1 MAVLVYIL
9 TFKPASKQNGYADR
23 DDSTH
28 SATPLFDH
36 FSHLIQEG
44 FTNQEIA
51 DKLFISMNTVKT
63 HLKNINI
70 KLQANSR
77 VEAVPKA
84 KEVGI
89 F

>member
-1 MAVLVYIL
+1 
-9 TFKPASKQNGYADR
+9 
-23 DDSTH
+23 
-28 SATPLFDH
+28 
-36 FSHLIQEG
+36 
-44 FTNQEIA
+44 
-51 DKLFISMNTVKT
+51 MNTVKT